1 MFFLF
6 GLKGWV
12 HGDAGLTMVERTM
25 DFGLLKGEIGL
36 GSDSK
41 LMQDNLGFPSRL
53 VLLMNLRHPT

>member
-12 HGDAGLTMVERTM
+12 HGDAGLTVVERTM

-36 GSDSK
+36 GSDFK
-41 LMQDNLGFPSRL
+41 LM
-53 VLLMNLRHPT
+53 